1 MFFKNSPLKT
11 QNKEEL
17 ANPVTTSNS
26 SLRNRAY
33 RLVARAYNSAF
44 YGRWFTDFPSLK
56 NRDSKL
62 WLLGKSYEHSQKDEF
77 IADLQTRILLCYREQ
92 FSPLCDGKT
101 KTDAGWSCTLRAT
114 QMLVA
119 QALMVNQMGRD
130 WTRCDFSPSDLRNV
144 LRVFE
149 DKETAPLGIHA
160 LVNAAIRLDFA
171 NPIGRWYKPS
181 EAFVLIREAIT
192 HSHSTLL
199 LDPLRILLSMDNI
212 VVPREIEEASEDGTK
227 TVVLIIPIRLG
238 VEKVNE
244 SYYEHVQKL
253 FHFPCFLGFVGGY
266 PKHATWVVGCTEQI
280 LFHLDPHTC
289 QKYVQLDGT
298 EDDTHYETFHSKNVG
313 WMNMKNMDPSCALGF
328 MIRNATELREFT
340 SQLETSGIA
349 EFGQKMNSDRRVA
362 NPLFSVLDERP
373 VYMRKEGETTE
384 RHADDNDTEFEMLT
398 RQLKSFTAFNPIR
411 IPRMFVG
418 NTAVTT
424 SNEDDKLFSKIS
436 LEVRGHDRA
445 VLLSYTTFLK
455 NACQQLEIESSDI
468 RHLPYVRWVQWA
480 LRSKFAHKKNKLHY
494 ETRTYIKQ
502 MDVRNL
508 TESTA
513 STFLEYIERNIPEGV
528 AMRVDYEE
536 LSSLPDGI
544 LDAQTREATK

>member
-1 MFFKNSPLKT
+1 MFFKNSLLKT
-11 QNKEEL
+11 QNKEETV
-17 ANPVTTSNS
+17 NPVSSSTS

-44 YGRWFTDFPSLK
+44 YGRWFADFPSLK

-62 WLLGKSYEHSQKDEF
+62 WLLGKSYELSQKDEF

-101 KTDAGWSCTLRAT
+101 KSDAGWSCTLRAT

-144 LRVFE
+144 LRIFE
-149 DKETAPLGIHA
+149 DKESAPLGIHA
-160 LVNAAIRLDFA
+160 LINAAIRLDFA

-181 EAFVLIREAIT
+181 EAFVLVREAIS

-212 VVPREIEEASEDGTK
+212 VVPSEIAEASEEGTK

-244 SYYEHVQKL
+244 SYYEHIQKI
-253 FHFPCFLGFVGGY
+253 FRFPCFLGFVGGY
-266 PKHATWVVGCTEQI
+266 PKHATWVVGCAEQI

-298 EDDTHYETFHSKNVG
+298 EEDSHYETFHSKNVG
-313 WMNMKNMDPSCALGF
+313 WMGMKTLDPSCALGF

-349 EFGQKMNSDRRVA
+349 EFGHEINSDKKVA

-373 VYMRKEGETTE
+373 VYTRKKSESTE
-384 RHADDNDTEFEMLT
+384 
-398 RQLKSFTAFNPIR
+398 SSIR

-424 SNEDDKLFSKIS
+424 TNEDDKLFSKIS
-436 LEVRGHDRA
+436 LE
-445 VLLSYTTFLK
+445 
-455 NACQQLEIESSDI
+455 NACQQLDIESSDI
-468 RHLPYVRWVQWA
+468 RHLPYVRWLQWA

-508 TESTA
+508 TGSTA

-528 AMRVDYEE
+528 AMRVGYEE
-536 LSSLPDGI
+536 LAPLPDGI
-544 LDAQTREATK
+544 LNAQAREATK